1 MKNRFIVKPVKIVWR
16 NSMLAGNPIS
26 NSFKK
31 FGIYDRNWESDRF
44 CCCPRPGGEWA
55 TNNGQYR
62 KYRLVVDDEAKAD
75 RIAAKLNELVS
86 MIQNGNTSEVDF
98 GVAWTGG
105 INRLSTYIADD
116 KIGYICITRTICK

>member
-44 CCCPRPGGEWA
+44 CC
-55 TNNGQYR
+55 
-62 KYRLVVDDEAKAD
+62 
-75 RIAAKLNELVS
+75 
-86 MIQNGNTSEVDF
+86 
-98 GVAWTGG
+98 
-105 INRLSTYIADD
+105 
-116 KIGYICITRTICK
+116 